1 MLSKTDWK
9 PHLPLVQDQ
18 CKPLIWYWLGITNM
32 LELEWVQITY
42 KRQNDLLCTCMHNN
56 TANLSKPTA
65 FMNRIIT
72 STLPRTWQDMNRSLG
87 PHRHLQLA
95 TVYKKVYL
103 TRCQSWSN
111 TINCSCNSNILSLR
125 NNKFVLFLV
134 FKCFSQ
140 VNYI

>member
-1 MLSKTDWK
+1 
-9 PHLPLVQDQ
+9 
-18 CKPLIWYWLGITNM
+18 M

-42 KRQNDLLCTCMHNN
+42 KRQNDLLCTCMHSN

-95 TVYKKVYL
+95 TVYKKVYFGVK
-103 TRCQSWSN
+103 
-111 TINCSCNSNILSLR
+111 TITPPPFEANRHL
-125 NNKFVLFLV
+125 FVE
-134 FKCFSQ
+134 
-140 VNYI
+140 